1 MCGPREGQGALPQI
15 SRPLVT
21 TSDPLTPLVQRSQR
35 RVVAMFASPESV
47 NPGNNYLVEP
57 NGYRESC
64 DTNLP
69 VCDGDSPVAC
79 QCPNHSSCAP
89 AQPVVQA
96 PPPHCGN
103 GRVERNL
110 GEQCDTRSRSPR
122 GGCDAG
128 HRCTA
133 SCGCERLPPP
143 PPTCPNNRVD
153 PGEQCDPPNSR
164 CGTAG
169 TCNTSCQCDEPPP
182 QPPPQQEERC
192 PSHVGNNRTLVVR
205 TSGGLNRKAME
216 LRSALGAGDQD
227 VLVTVRVGV
236 TTAGAVSVRSAT
248 ASCSGQ
254 TCPQSADILGTSQL
268 SLQGVTV
275 PGVERDCYADVPV
288 TIRREG
294 TQ

>member
-1 MCGPREGQGALPQI
+1 
-15 SRPLVT
+15 
-21 TSDPLTPLVQRSQR
+21 
-35 RVVAMFASPESV
+35 
-47 NPGNNYLVEP
+47 
-57 NGYRESC
+57 
-64 DTNLP
+64 
-69 VCDGDSPVAC
+69 
-79 QCPNHSSCAP
+79 
-89 AQPVVQA
+89 
-96 PPPHCGN
+96 
-103 GRVERNL
+103 
-110 GEQCDTRSRSPR
+110 
-122 GGCDAG
+122 
-128 HRCTA
+128 
-133 SCGCERLPPP
+133 
-143 PPTCPNNRVD
+143 NRVD

-192 PSHVGNNRTLVVR
+192 PSHVGNNRTLVMR
-205 TSGGLNRKAME
+205 TSGGLNRKAGE

-236 TTAGAVSVRSAT
+236 TTAGAVSVRSAA

-254 TCPQSADILGTSQL
+254 ACPQQADVIGISQL

-275 PGVERDCYADVPV
+275 PGVEQDCYADVPV